1 MARRKSPSL
10 MEALIELSARLP
22 WWACALAALMVYAVL
37 HSIAVRPQQA
47 PPTAVGDL
55 GSQISGAVWH
65 ALAQVGQYLVPGALV
80 IGGITSLWRRR
91 DRAALAQQV
100 RAAPAAD
107 ALNGMRWQDFER
119 VVGEAFRM
127 QGYTVEERGGAG
139 ADGGVDLVL
148 RKGGEK
154 FLVQCKQW
162 RAYKVGVTVV
172 RELYGVMAAQGAVG
186 GFVVTSGVYT
196 EEAVAFAQGRNVRL
210 IDGARLKE
218 WIGRGRPARAGV
230 EPSRVREPASVKPTA
245 GQAGDVPACPV
256 CQSRMVQRRA
266 LRGKNAGRE
275 FWGCVRYP
283 DCKGLRNISS

>member
-1 MARRKSPSL
+1 MARRKSPQL

-22 WWACALAALMVYAVL
+22 WWASALGALLAYGVL
-37 HSIAVRPQQA
+37 HSIAIRPQTL
-47 PPTAVGDL
+47 PTTVGGL
-55 GSQISGAVWH
+55 GSQISGAMWL
-65 ALAQVGQYLVPGALV
+65 ALAQVGQYLVPGLLV
-80 IGGITSLWRRR
+80 IGGITSLWHRR

-107 ALNGMRWQDFER
+107 ALNGMRWQEFER

-127 QGYTVEERGGAG
+127 QGYAVEERGGAG

-148 RKGGEK
+148 RKDGEK

-172 RELYGVMAAQGAVG
+172 RELYGVMAAQGAAG

-196 EEAVAFAQGRNVRL
+196 EEAVGFAQGRNVKL
-210 IDGARLKE
+210 IDGACLKE
-218 WIGRGRPARAGV
+218 WIGLVRPDRAGV
-230 EPSRVREPASVKPTA
+230 EPTSGREPTSAKPTVSRTEE
-245 GQAGDVPACPV
+245 QSPACPV
-256 CQSRMVQRRA
+256 CQSRMV
-266 LRGKNAGRE
+266 LRQARQGKNAGRK

-283 DCKGLRNISS
+283 DCRGLRSAS